1 MFNPLAV
8 IVAPRAFLR
17 AFAALE
23 NLKLDA
29 RLSSVACVSLEL
41 SIAHTRALGVTDI
54 VRGVSTP
61 VPVARVARARP
72 CAADRARAG
81 HSIHNRH
88 RRKRRATAEQRAM
101 TRAASLAPATRACGR
116 GRARATVGRPVR
128 SRAPRARVRDVA
140 RNAVEAKE
148 PVETSTEPAMTRDDG
163 GRGRDG
169 RDASTSTASFVDEAF
184 AAIGKSVCAMA
195 LVASA
200 FAARDAASAE
210 KFGGSVG
217 APTGQCGTMS
227 TERLEA
233 ARSVMMCNQDNW
245 ETGCLANYDDEAFDY
260 VDGPGLTKIHGK
272 RNMERYLRNQFDFSR
287 QYLTVD
293 EEVCQADSYVA
304 TWRLDML
311 LGTGPLRNIS
321 GISVLKF
328 NANPESRKIVYH
340 RDYLPDGPIWENAP
354 IVGPLVKLQRQTY
367 TSCMQTDFGCA
378 KVLGGVENENDVGG
392 VEAK

>member
-1 MFNPLAV
+1 M
-8 IVAPRAFLR
+8 
-17 AFAALE
+17 
-23 NLKLDA
+23 
-29 RLSSVACVSLEL
+29 
-41 SIAHTRALGVTDI
+41 
-54 VRGVSTP
+54 
-61 VPVARVARARP
+61 
-72 CAADRARAG
+72 
-81 HSIHNRH
+81 
-88 RRKRRATAEQRAM
+88 
-101 TRAASLAPATRACGR
+101 
-116 GRARATVGRPVR
+116 
-128 SRAPRARVRDVA
+128 VA

-148 PVETSTEPAMTRDDG
+148 PVQTSTEPATTCDDG

>member
-1 MFNPLAV
+1 VALA
-8 IVAPRAFLR
+8 
-17 AFAALE
+17 
-23 NLKLDA
+23 
-29 RLSSVACVSLEL
+29 
-41 SIAHTRALGVTDI
+41 
-54 VRGVSTP
+54 
-61 VPVARVARARP
+61 
-72 CAADRARAG
+72 
-81 HSIHNRH
+81 
-88 RRKRRATAEQRAM
+88 
-101 TRAASLAPATRACGR
+101 
-116 GRARATVGRPVR
+116 
-128 SRAPRARVRDVA
+128 
-140 RNAVEAKE
+140 
-148 PVETSTEPAMTRDDG
+148 
-163 GRGRDG
+163 
-169 RDASTSTASFVDEAF
+169 
-184 AAIGKSVCAMA
+184 
-195 LVASA
+195 ASA

-217 APTGQCGTMS
+217 APTGACGTMS
-227 TERLEA
+227 SERLEA

-245 ETGCLANYDDEAFDY
+245 EMGCLANYDDEAFDY

-328 NANPESRKIVYH
+328 NADPESRKIVYH

-378 KVLGGVENENDVGG
+378 KVLGGVENDVGG